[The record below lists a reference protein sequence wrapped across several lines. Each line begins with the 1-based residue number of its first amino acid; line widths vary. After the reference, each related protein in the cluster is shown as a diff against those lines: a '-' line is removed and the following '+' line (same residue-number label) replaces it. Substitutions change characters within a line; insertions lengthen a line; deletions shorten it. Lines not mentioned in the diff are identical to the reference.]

1 MIIATSF
8 RTACVAVVAAAL
20 ILFQPASARADYQ
33 LDSGDILEISV
44 FGVEDFT
51 RRATVNID
59 GNLSVPVLGEV
70 PARGLSI
77 SELRRKIA
85 HDLDE
90 VQAFRGPHVTV
101 ELIEHR
107 PFYISGD
114 VSQPGAHPY
123 RPGLTVRHAIALA
136 GGYDALRYRAE
147 NPLLAAPEMQSRYE
161 SLWIDL
167 VARQARVLSL
177 QAELDDLTDID
188 LDILY
193 EAPLPRRSVEELARL
208 EKRELALRQ
217 NDHRKEVAHLERAIV
232 QAATAVESL
241 QEFVTQQEASLELQS
256 AASERAVEQSARG
269 ITTSIRVEEERRALA
284 TLRGQYMDALA
295 RLTVSRREHEEAR
308 RQLDRAGDERQQRL
322 VRELIDATAQLEQI
336 RSQLKAA
343 GERLIFVG
351 ALKSQL
357 RRGDGGPEITI
368 FRQSENG
375 QERVPATEDTAML
388 PGDILDVLIQPERL
402 VITPGL

>member
-1 MIIATSF
+1 MNISTSL
-8 RTACVAVVAAAL
+8 RTAFVAFLAAAL
-20 ILFQPASARADYQ
+20 VVLQPAAARADYA
-33 LDSGDILEISV
+33 LDAGDILEISV
-44 FGVEDFT
+44 FGVADFT

-59 GNLSVPVLGEV
+59 GNVSVPVLGEV
-70 PARGLSI
+70 PARGRSI
-77 SELRRKIA
+77 TELREKIA

-90 VQAFRGPHVTV
+90 MQAFRGPHVTI

-114 VSQPGAHPY
+114 VSQPGAHPF
-123 RPGLTVRHAIALA
+123 RPGLTVRHDVALA
-136 GGYDALRYRAE
+136 GGFDALRYRAE

-177 QAELDDLTDID
+177 QAELDGVADVDFD
-188 LDILY
+188 VLY
-193 EAPLPRRSVEELARL
+193 EAPLPRRSIEELTAL
-208 EKRELALRQ
+208 EKRELGLRLD
-217 NDHRKEVAHLERAIV
+217 DHRKEVAHLERAIA
-232 QAATAVESL
+232 QAETAVESL
-241 QEFVTQQEASLELQS
+241 QEFVTQQDDSLELQT
-256 AASERAVEQSARG
+256 AASERAIEQSARG

-295 RLTVSRREHEEAR
+295 RLTVARREHEVAQ

-322 VRELIDATAQLEQI
+322 VRELIDATAQLEQF

-343 GERLIFVG
+343 GERLIFIG

-357 RRGDGGPEITI
+357 RSGDGGPEITI
-368 FRQSENG
+368 FRQTENG

-388 PGDILDVLIQPERL
+388 PGDVLDVLIQPERL
-402 VITPGL
+402 VITPGH

>member
-1 MIIATSF
+1 VSIATF
-8 RTACVAVVAAAL
+8 LRAAL
-20 ILFQPASARADYQ
+20 MLCMAAPLIVLQPASARADYQ
-33 LDSGDILEISV
+33 LDAGDILEISV

-59 GNLSVPVLGEV
+59 GNVSIPVLGEV
-70 PARGLSI
+70 PAKGLSI
-77 SELRRKIA
+77 TELRTKIA

-90 VQAFRGPHVTV
+90 MQAFRGPHVTI

-114 VSQPGAHPY
+114 VSQPGAHPF
-123 RPGLTVRHAIALA
+123 RPGLTVRHAVALA

-167 VARQARVLSL
+167 VARQARVLGL
-177 QAELDDLTDID
+177 QAELDERADVDFEV
-188 LDILY
+188 LY
-193 EAPLPRRSVEELARL
+193 QAPLPRRSIEELAAL
-208 EKRELALRQ
+208 EKRELSLRL
-217 NDHRKEVAHLERAIV
+217 NDHRKEMEHLERAIA
-232 QAATAVESL
+232 QAETAVESL
-241 QEFVTQQEASLELQS
+241 QDFVSQQDTSLELQM

-295 RLTVSRREHEEAR
+295 RLTVARREHGEAI

-368 FRQSENG
+368 FRQTENG

-388 PGDILDVLIQPERL
+388 PGDVLDVLIQPERL
-402 VITPGL
+402 VVTPGH